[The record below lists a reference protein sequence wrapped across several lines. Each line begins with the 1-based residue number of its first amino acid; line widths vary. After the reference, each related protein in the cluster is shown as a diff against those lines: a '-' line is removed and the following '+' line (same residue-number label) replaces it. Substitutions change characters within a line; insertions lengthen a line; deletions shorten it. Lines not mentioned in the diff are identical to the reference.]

1 MTSKIHA
8 LFLALVAA
16 VVSTAALAAGPSYQ
30 IEVDGLACPFCA
42 YGIEKQLGKIE
53 GVQTIETDIEA
64 GRVIVTMD
72 DGHTL
77 DESRAEQ
84 AVDRAGFTLGDFEPL
99 DAPPT
104 ASGQ

>member
-1 MTSKIHA
+1 MPRPIHA
-8 LFLALVAA
+8 LLLTLIAA
-16 VVSTAALAAGPSYQ
+16 VVSTVVLAAGPRYQ
-30 IEVDGLACPFCA
+30 VEVDGLACPFCA

-72 DGHTL
+72 AGHAL

-84 AVDRAGFTLGDFEPL
+84 AVDRAGFTLRGFEPL

-104 ASGQ
+104 THGQ

>member
-1 MTSKIHA
+1 MTRTIHA
-8 LFLALVAA
+8 LWLTLVVA
-16 VVSTAALAAGPSYQ
+16 VISTAAMAAGPRYQ

-53 GVQTIETDIEA
+53 GVQTIETDLEA

-72 DGHTL
+72 AGHTL

-84 AVDRAGFTLGDFEPL
+84 AVDRAGFTLRGFEPL
-99 DAPPT
+99 DASPT
-104 ASGQ
+104 THDR